1 MRKYVLL
8 LAVDARHGDS
18 VTAVLTSAANGL
30 PTDPACWQGNPRSGF
45 YLGIPGG
52 LLTKETWVDFNGIQT
67 LDDADLR
74 LQVAQGRKHLLG
86 LSLSPEMFC
95 AVLRCLLGYDDL
107 ERRHARLI
115 ADLIATLRCK

>member
-18 VTAVLTSAANGL
+18 VTAVLISAANGL

-45 YLGIPGG
+45 YLAIPGG

>member
-8 LAVDARHGDS
+8 LAVDARHSDS
-18 VTAVLTSAANGL
+18 VTAVLTSTANGL
-30 PTDPACWQGNPRSGF
+30 PTEPACWQGNPRSGF

-74 LQVAQGRKHLLG
+74 LQAAQGRKQLLG
-86 LSLSPEMFC
+86 LTLAPDLFC

-115 ADLIATLRCK
+115 ADLIATMGCK